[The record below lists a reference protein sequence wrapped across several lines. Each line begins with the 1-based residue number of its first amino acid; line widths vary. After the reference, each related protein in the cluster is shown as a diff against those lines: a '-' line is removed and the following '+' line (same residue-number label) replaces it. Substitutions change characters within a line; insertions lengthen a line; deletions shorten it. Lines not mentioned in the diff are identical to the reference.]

1 MRYIEF
7 SRYRIIVG
15 HYWLKWWTYHFNGHY
30 INLMFNFHEKLSYQ
44 MFHRSFISRE
54 EFMDEPPKR
63 PDPKSAEGAFKVG
76 IFSWRFGTITG

>member
-1 MRYIEF
+1 M
-7 SRYRIIVG
+7 
-15 HYWLKWWTYHFNGHY
+15 W
-30 INLMFNFHEKLSYQ
+30 NFRERLSNQ

-76 IFSWRFGTITG
+76 IFSRRFGSVYRLA